1 MPQQPRH
8 LDPWVSS
15 IAYFGAELRAL
26 RTRHGLSQAQLG
38 RAVHISGDLIAKIEK
53 GQRRPSTDLIH
64 RLDHKLGAHGSLTRL
79 IVTMHGIEDDA
90 APETPLDA
98 PAPVTSRPP
107 AKPRT
112 ATSRV
117 GAEPRVAQ
125 PRSAGAQPA
134 EPREAEPCAAGP
146 WEATPRTDGPETAGP
161 QVAARQVTVEPRAAE
176 SRAAESRA
184 GEPVVPAPAFDLAL
198 IRDQLSHES
207 GTESLAALRQ
217 VIDGMRQLD
226 HGLGSGL
233 GLAALPAHAEI
244 ADALVR
250 STAGALHTQAL
261 STLGEIHQLTGW
273 MRFDQ
278 GDARGAEISFESAR
292 SIAEQAGD
300 NALMAYILGP
310 SQGFAETY
318 YGDPAG
324 GARHCAEAL
333 VWARRAGNFRLT
345 AFVLTI
351 GARAQARLGDRQR
364 CREMLELARREL
376 AQHHPSAPD
385 PVWLEVFD
393 RAALRGH
400 TGSCLLDLGQPR
412 RAIAP
417 LTQQDETASRTFL
430 RNRVIWLLDRARAHL
445 ELNEVDEGCAAIS
458 QALDAAAGTSSRR
471 TLSRFQAIDGR
482 LRAAGLAAQ
491 PQVTELHERLRLLAV
506 A

>member
-26 RTRHGLSQAQLG
+26 RTKHGLSQAQLG

-53 GQRRPSTDLIH
+53 GQRRPAADLIH
-64 RLDHKLGAHGSLTRL
+64 RLDHKLSAHGSLTRL
-79 IVTMHGIEDDA
+79 IVTMHGVEDDA
-90 APETPLDA
+90 APETLVPEHPAEAPADRLPTEPRAVTERRSVARPRVLAEPVAAAAAAPATRTDD
-98 PAPVTSRPP
+98 PAPVPT
-107 AKPRT
+107 
-112 ATSRV
+112 
-117 GAEPRVAQ
+117 
-125 PRSAGAQPA
+125 
-134 EPREAEPCAAGP
+134 
-146 WEATPRTDGPETAGP
+146 
-161 QVAARQVTVEPRAAE
+161 
-176 SRAAESRA
+176 
-184 GEPVVPAPAFDLAL
+184 FDLAL
-198 IRDQLSHES
+198 IREQLGHEG

-244 ADALVR
+244 AESLVQ
-250 STAGALHTQAL
+250 STTGALHTQAL

-278 GDARGAEISFESAR
+278 GDARGAESSFEAAR

-300 NALMAYILGP
+300 DALMAYILGP

-324 GARHCAEAL
+324 GAQHCAEAL
-333 VWARRAGNFRLT
+333 VWARRAGNSRLT

-364 CREMLELARREL
+364 CRQMLELARREL
-376 AQHHPSAPD
+376 ALHRPSSPD

-417 LTQQDETASRTFL
+417 LAQQDETASRTFL

-491 PQVTELHERLRLLAV
+491 PQVNELHERLRQLAV

>member
-53 GQRRPSTDLIH
+53 GQRRPAADLIH
-64 RLDHKLGAHGSLTRL
+64 RLDHKLAAHGSLTRL
-79 IVTMHGIEDDA
+79 IVTMHGIEDDIAPDGA
-90 APETPLDA
+90 AGSLDG
-98 PAPVTSRPP
+98 S
-107 AKPRT
+107 
-112 ATSRV
+112 V
-117 GAEPRVAQ
+117 G
-125 PRSAGAQPA
+125 SAGSGSAGSGSAGSGSAGSGSAGSGSAASGLPA
-134 EPREAEPCAAGP
+134 EPTAGQVPGRPPTKPRRAGARTRPIAEPP
-146 WEATPRTDGPETAGP
+146 
-161 QVAARQVTVEPRAAE
+161 
-176 SRAAESRA
+176 
-184 GEPVVPAPAFDLAL
+184 VPATDSVPPLDLAL
-198 IRDQLSHES
+198 IRDRLSHEG

-233 GLAALPAHAEI
+233 GLSALPAHAEI
-244 ADALVR
+244 ADALVQ
-250 STAGALHTQAL
+250 STTGALHTQAL

-278 GDARGAEISFESAR
+278 GDARGAELSFEAAR
-292 SIAEQAGD
+292 AIAEQAGD
-300 NALMAYILGP
+300 DALMAYILGP

-333 VWARRAGNFRLT
+333 VWARRAGNTRLT

-376 AQHHPSAPD
+376 AQHHPSTPD

-417 LTQQDETASRTFL
+417 LAQQDETAPRTFL